1 MDDKL
6 TIALVGLTAA
16 ILGGAIQ
23 AFASGRNQR
32 REMAWKSKWDLYAAY
47 FVSLGD
53 LTFYQPDSDKYL
65 GALAAMAQIR
75 ARIAIYG
82 SVDVV
87 HTVSRVFKF
96 PNLQSEDAQA
106 AMSEALHAMRKD
118 VGQAFGAVSPSD
130 IKCLMFNQR
139 DAI

>member
-47 FVSLGD
+47 FVSLGE
-53 LTFYQPDSDKYL
+53 LSFYPPSTEKHVA
-65 GALAAMAQIR
+65 ALAAMAQIR

-87 HTVSRVFKF
+87 HKVSDVFRF
-96 PNLQSEDAQA
+96 SNLESDEAQA
-106 AMSEALHAMRKD
+106 AMAEALHAMRKD
-118 VGQAFGAVSPSD
+118 VGQAIGAVSSGD
-130 IKCLMFNQR
+130 LKSLMFNQR
-139 DAI
+139 DDR